1 MHNLQFIVGFDSN
14 ARFVHLFHA
23 ENSDLPI
30 NCDEL
35 VGESLGKLTSNESDS
50 RLLRS
55 TFAECLFTGNPQVCK
70 GAESS
75 FRYTVRFEKVVHLS
89 GQNLRPEDEIVVI
102 GLFSKK
108 PNYVE
113 LTQRERQIVKLICRD
128 MSTAEIAREL
138 KIKASTIE
146 SHRQNI
152 RQKLGVQGNAG
163 VVLYAVQSGLIGG
176 ISAESE

>member
-128 MSTAEIAREL
+128 MSTAEIAM
-138 KIKASTIE
+138 IAKAAFALTSNKLDFLATHLGFE
-146 SHRQNI
+146 NKVHHEGHRLWTKCYCRRRKQ
-152 RQKLGVQGNAG
+152 
-163 VVLYAVQSGLIGG
+163 
-176 ISAESE
+176 